1 MGSQSNLDIVLA
13 TTSWTTSPGAIVLLV
28 NVPRP
33 LFRPALTSKKG
44 WILYKSLVYSQ
55 SMYLRTLLRK
65 LLAIVFAK
73 LCPTVEFVFSRDTTW
88 FIKDKL
94 FVDCCCQYS
103 QSFPPMAATHLGSPT
118 AAWANVATSGKQ
130 RNPGNHLLSI
140 VEEGG
145 PPGWPRVSLSFAISA
160 TTIPR
165 SREAGMQSE

>member
-1 MGSQSNLDIVLA
+1 MGSQSHLDIVLA

-44 WILYKSLVYSQ
+44 WIVYKSLVYNQ

-94 FVDCCCQYS
+94 FVDCCWQYS
-103 QSFPPMAATHLGSPT
+103 QSFPPMAATHLESPT
-118 AAWANVATSGKQ
+118 AAWANVAISGKQ
-130 RNPGNHLLSI
+130 KNPGIHLLSI

-145 PPGWPRVSLSFAISA
+145 PPGWPRVSLSFAIST

>member
-44 WILYKSLVYSQ
+44 WIVYKSLVYNQ

-94 FVDCCCQYS
+94 FVDCC
-103 QSFPPMAATHLGSPT
+103 
-118 AAWANVATSGKQ
+118 
-130 RNPGNHLLSI
+130 
-140 VEEGG
+140 
-145 PPGWPRVSLSFAISA
+145 
-160 TTIPR
+160 
-165 SREAGMQSE
+165 